1 MTLKILFSKRWNF
14 RIHFMMKL
22 NILRWLSQTL
32 IMLTLKNARHNREVT
47 YQLVLYFN
55 CIILWNLEKIPQ
67 LSFNYNFSCIVAMR
81 IDQYDCIELY
91 RFVKHLSV
99 KDNASNICF
108 WFRDLILSDI
118 KMTKHWHWNMITFYW
133 WLSLKSLIH
142 LSNVFQILLHSFLT
156 VFNPS
161 EFEVNWM
168 QLNLTVHTIQR
179 F

>member
-1 MTLKILFSKRWNF
+1 MYTLHDETKHFTMTVPNVN
-14 RIHFMMKL
+14 HA
-22 NILRWLSQTL
+22 NV
-32 IMLTLKNARHNREVT
+32 LKNARHNREVT

-108 WFRDLILSDI
+108 WFRDLILSD
-118 KMTKHWHWNMITFYW
+118 KDDETLTLKHDNVLLMVVFEESDTP
-133 WLSLKSLIH
+133 LERV
-142 LSNVFQILLHSFLT
+142 SNLVTQLFVSF
-156 VFNPS
+156 
-161 EFEVNWM
+161 
-168 QLNLTVHTIQR
+168 
-179 F
+179 